1 MHPQSAKT
9 RRLAACAVVAALYA
23 ALTILT
29 ASFSFGPLQLR
40 LAESLCVLPLFAPYL
55 GWGLVVGCLIA
66 NLFSTVSAL
75 DLIVGP
81 LATALACILLT
92 RRRRPWVAI
101 LAPVLCNGALV
112 GAMLSWVNLPADRF
126 WHGLAVFGGEVALS
140 ELAVMLLAGL
150 PLLLLLR
157 RTDLLHRLGL

>member
-1 MHPQSAKT
+1 MHPQSAET
-9 RRLAACAVVAALYA
+9 RRLAVCAVVAALYA

-29 ASFSFGPLQLR
+29 ASFSFGPFQFR
-40 LAESLCVLPLFAPYL
+40 AAEALCVLPLFVPYT

-81 LATALACILLT
+81 LATALACALLI
-92 RRRRPWVAI
+92 RRRRAWVAV
-101 LAPVLCNGALV
+101 LAPVVCNGLLV
-112 GAMLSWVNLPADRF
+112 GAMLAWVNLPADLF
-126 WHGLAVFGGEVALS
+126 WHGLAMFGGEVSLS
-140 ELAVMLLAGL
+140 ELAVMLLLGL

-157 RTDLLHRLGL
+157 RTDLLRRLGL